1 LVAGINV
8 NVNQIT
14 ASSIQVT
21 NLNVITITSSIDYAS
36 GSNIFGTKSTDTQ
49 QFTGSVSITGS
60 LSLTGTIYTTG
71 RVVGA
76 VIKTTD
82 YAVTVMDN
90 IVVCNHATT
99 PFTVTLIDATANIGR
114 EFVIKNKGAAGV
126 TIDATSL
133 GLLDGSNTY
142 LLNQY
147 ESIKVVSDGVTWNIL

>member
-1 LVAGINV
+1 L
-8 NVNQIT
+8 
-14 ASSIQVT
+14 
-21 NLNVITITSSIDYAS
+21 
-36 GSNIFGTKSTDTQ
+36 
-49 QFTGSVSITGS
+49 
-60 LSLTGTIYTTG
+60 
-71 RVVGA
+71 GA

-82 YAVTVMDN
+82 YTVTTMDN

-99 PFTVTLIDATANIGR
+99 PFTVTLIDATANTGR

-133 GLLDGSNTY
+133 GLLDGGNTY

>member
-1 LVAGINV
+1 VAGINV
-8 NVNQIT
+8 NVSQIT
-14 ASSIQVT
+14 ASAIQVT

-49 QFTGSVSITGS
+49 QFTGSVNITGS
-60 LSLTGTIYTTG
+60 LALTGTISTTG
-71 RVVGA
+71 RVLGA

-82 YAVTVMDN
+82 YTLTVMDN

-99 PFTVTLIDATANIGR
+99 SFTVTLIDATANTGR
-114 EFVIKNKGAAGV
+114 EFIIKNKGAATV
-126 TIDATSL
+126 TINATSL
-133 GLLDGSNTY
+133 GLLDGDNTY